1 MNALSAL
8 GLAFFSGLLLGG
20 AYSTGGLG
28 FFAYAGLIPLFTI
41 IRQCST
47 GRVLLLSWISGL
59 IFYSLTLYW
68 IHRIT
73 WIGMI
78 LALPVLAFFYAL
90 PFAAARI
97 VYQRYPRLGF
107 TVLPFAVAGF
117 EWIRSFDA
125 LAFPWMILGNSQTA
139 YPFFV
144 QFADITSVFGVS
156 AWVVIVNISMYLLV
170 RKKTVR
176 RWLFFAVLFIA
187 PTAYSLSVMHS
198 FSPSGKELTVAL
210 IQGNV
215 EPDQKWEGDMEA
227 WNVNLYCTMSIEAMA
242 HKPDLIVWP
251 ETATPV
257 YLLQT
262 PIYRRMVQSL
272 VDSIDVP
279 LLTGMPSI
287 DLDTGRTWNAA
298 GFFIP
303 KGRTVQEYRKIHL
316 VPFGEA
322 IPLDNIFPSLRKI
335 DFGQA
340 NWDEG
345 TESVVFTSDSV
356 PTFGTVICFESI
368 FPDLVRKFVK
378 KGSEFIVVIT
388 NDVWFGPRPAPQQ
401 HAMISV
407 FRAIEFHRPIVR
419 CANTGISMIIDQY
432 GRIMKQTGTFERT
445 TLVGTI
451 TPERRQTFYGRFGN
465 LFSMASFLV
474 TIACMV
480 FSLYKK
486 YHSGE
491 ENQ

>member
-1 MNALSAL
+1 MNTLSAL
-8 GLAFFSGLLLGG
+8 GLAFLSGFILGG
-20 AYSTGGLG
+20 AYPTVGFG

-41 IRQCST
+41 VRQCSPK
-47 GRVLLLSWISGL
+47 RVLFWCWISGM

-68 IHRIT
+68 LRHIT
-73 WIGMI
+73 WVGMV
-78 LALPVLAFFYAL
+78 LAIPFLAFFYAI
-90 PFAAARI
+90 PFVIARI
-97 VYQRYPRLGF
+97 VYSRHPRLGF
-107 TVLPFAVAGF
+107 VVLPFAVAGF

-125 LAFPWMILGNSQTA
+125 LAFPWMIFGNSQTA

-144 QFADITSVFGVS
+144 QFADITSVYGVS
-156 AWVVIVNISMYLLV
+156 AWVVAVNISIDLLV

-176 RWLFFAVLFIA
+176 RWLFLAVLFIA
-187 PTAYSLSVMHS
+187 PTVYSLCVIHLS
-198 FSPSGKELTVAL
+198 SPAGKELTVAL
-210 IQGNV
+210 IQGNID
-215 EPDQKWEGDMEA
+215 PDQKWEDGTEY
-227 WNVNLYCTMSIEAMA
+227 WNVNLYRTMSIDAMP
-242 HKPDLIVWP
+242 HKPDLFVWP

-262 PIYRRMVQSL
+262 PVYRRMVQSL
-272 VDSIDVP
+272 VDSTGVP

-287 DLDTGRTWNAA
+287 NLNTLQTWNAA

-303 KGRTVQEYRKIHL
+303 GGKTVQEYRKIHL

-322 IPLDNIFPSLRKI
+322 IPLNTFFPALRKI

-345 TESVVFTSDSV
+345 TESVVFTSDTV
-356 PTFGTVICFESI
+356 PPFGTVICFESI
-368 FPDLVRKFVK
+368 LPDLVRTFVK

-432 GRIMKQTGTFERT
+432 GRIQHRTGTFERT

-451 TPERRQTFYGRFGN
+451 TPNRKQTFYCRFGN
-465 LFSMASFLV
+465 LFSMASFIFTITCLV
-474 TIACMV
+474 I
-480 FSLYKK
+480 SIKK
-486 YHSGE
+486 IDRITG
-491 ENQ
+491 